1 MIPTR
6 SASQTVSVAYH
17 DGPPQI
23 SFWGRLWHRGDA
35 QTIDADEWA
44 AMKARFDFAP
54 FQFRPTAQAAPA
66 APAES
71 PSPSPKSK
79 KE

>member
-1 MIPTR
+1 MKPFT
-6 SASQTVSVAYH
+6 ASPQSISVAYH

-23 SFWGRLWHRGDA
+23 SFNGRLWNRGDA
-35 QTIDADEWA
+35 QTIGAGEWA
-44 AMKARFDFAP
+44 AMQSRADFAP

-66 APAES
+66 ASTES
-71 PSPSPKSK
+71 PSPKPK

>member
-1 MIPTR
+1 MKPVT
-6 SASQTVSVAYH
+6 SQSLSVAYH

-23 SFWGRLWHRGDA
+23 SFNGRLWTRGDA

-44 AMKARFDFAP
+44 VMKARADFAP

-66 APAES
+66 APAEP
-71 PSPSPKSK
+71 PSAKPK